1 MKTQYTLYI
10 FERLIS
16 SPEAMN
22 NIKFFSLSLNISSLQ
37 VKRYIQE
44 LKAFIC
50 NYSEEYIDLIY
61 DRRLKSYKLIK
72 A

>member
-16 SPEAMN
+16 SPETMN
-22 NIKFFSLSLNISSLQ
+22 NVEYFSNKLNISTQQ

-44 LKAFIC
+44 LKAYIY
-50 NYSEEYIDLIY
+50 NYSIEYLDLIY

>member
-16 SPEAMN
+16 SPETMN
-22 NIKFFSLSLNISSLQ
+22 NVEYFSNKLNISTQQ

-44 LKAFIC
+44 LKAYIY
-50 NYSEEYIDLIY
+50 NYSIEYLDLIY
-61 DRRLKSYKLIK
+61 DRRLKTYKLIK